1 SRPTTPASPSTGPT
15 SRMPTDTDLYRYLQ
29 NQGKAFMAMEGNVEQ
44 LTYSGVDPLKPV
56 GCPELVFGIVSPVG
70 SNKEDLCEALKEE
83 LGEYGYISHRI
94 RLSELISLVPG
105 FEDAGVGAPDEGERI
120 KRLMIAGSSIR
131 SSSGLNDALA
141 MLGISEVLR
150 IRAELNQQEECENPE
165 TRGRTKTAYILDSL
179 KHPDEVSTLR
189 AIYGSGFMLISAFS
203 RRSERVSQLAQ
214 KIAYS
219 KNDPQGVD
227 AARSSAEEL
236 VKIDEKEEANRSG
249 QNVQSCFPLGDFFVN
264 LDAGASAYKEELERF
279 LKVVFGCP
287 FVTPTRDEWGMFHA
301 ESSSWRSA
309 DLARQVGAAI
319 TTPNGS
325 VLALG
330 CNEVAKPF
338 GGLYWE
344 GDDGD
349 ARDFQSGRDV
359 GGEQKRLMVAEV
371 FNRISESG
379 EFDKSVRDKFSE
391 MAGKAIAGDDHPIL
405 SGLQAL
411 NVIEYGRTVHAEMA
425 AVSDAAMRGVSLDGA
440 VMYVNTFPCHI
451 CARHIVSS
459 GIERLVYVEPYPKS
473 MTSSLFGDSIVVD
486 GHGKSDDKVAFH
498 SFSGIAPRLYMFAF
512 KATMKRKSAGSVV
525 SWSKRTASTRLK
537 RFVTS
542 YIVME
547 HQIVNKMLPKLMED
561 KE

>member
-1 SRPTTPASPSTGPT
+1 
-15 SRMPTDTDLYRYLQ
+15 
-29 NQGKAFMAMEGNVEQ
+29 MAMEGSVEK
-44 LTYSGVDPLKPV
+44 LTYPGVDPLKPA

-70 SNKEDLCEALKEE
+70 SNKEDLCKTLSEE
-83 LGEYGYISHRI
+83 LREYGYQSHRV
-94 RLSELISLVPG
+94 RLSDLIGIVPG
-105 FEDAGVGAPDEGERI
+105 FEDAGQGAPDEGERI
-120 KRLMIAGSSIR
+120 KQLMNAGSSIR
-131 SSSGLNDALA
+131 YKSGLNDALA

-150 IRAELNQQEECENPE
+150 IRAELNSQEGFENPE
-165 TRGRTKTAYILDSL
+165 TRGRTKTAYIFDSL

-189 AIYGSGFMLISAFS
+189 AIYGGGFMLISAFS
-203 RRSERVSQLAQ
+203 RRSERVSQLAK

-227 AARSSAEEL
+227 AARPAAEEL

-249 QNVQSCFPLGDFFVN
+249 QNVQGCFPLGDFFIN
-264 LDAGASAYKEELERF
+264 LDCGSSNYKKELERF

-319 TTPNGS
+319 TTEDGS

-349 ARDFQSGRDV
+349 ARDFQSGKDV
-359 GGEQKRLMVAEV
+359 GGEQKRLMVAEI
-371 FNRISESG
+371 FNRISESEDFDENVRE
-379 EFDKSVRDKFSE
+379 EFSK
-391 MAGKAIAGDDHPIL
+391 MAGKAIAGEDHPIL

-425 AVSDAAMRGVSLDGA
+425 AVSDAAFRGVALDGA

-473 MTSSLFGDSIVVD
+473 MTASLFGDSIVVD
-486 GHGKSDDKVAFH
+486 GHGKSDDRVVFH

-512 KATMKRKSAGSVV
+512 KATLKRKTGGGVV
-525 SWSKRTASTRLK
+525 SWSKRSATTRLK

-547 HQIVNKMLPKLMED
+547 HQLVNKMLPMLMEN
-561 KE
+561 KQ